1 MINYIKIVF
10 TEHIQNFSS
19 ILGMAVSDLKK
30 QYSATILGYGWAV
43 LRNLIFV
50 GAYWFAIS
58 IGLRG
63 GSNVDYPYIAWLVC
77 GLGGWFF
84 IKEVL
89 FPASASI
96 RKYKY
101 LVTKMVYPI
110 STISTFKV
118 ISGLIANIMF
128 LPVIAIFC
136 LCAGVDIQLTWIQ
149 VLYYQFSLTIL
160 LIGISWMTSALVVL
174 SRDIEMF
181 INSTVFV
188 LFWLTPILFPI
199 TNLSDSLAFI
209 LKFNPFFYVIDG
221 FRASFLYGE
230 WFWQSPALTLYFW
243 GITIFF
249 LLFGAFVQ
257 GKLKPEFAD
266 IL

>member
-1 MINYIKIVF
+1 MMKYVKVVF
-10 TEHIQNFSS
+10 KEHINNFSN
-19 ILGMAVSDLKK
+19 IWGMAISDLKK
-30 QYSATILGYGWAV
+30 QYSATVLGYGWAV

-58 IGLRG
+58 IGLKG
-63 GSNVDYPYIAWLVC
+63 GSSVDYPYIAWLVC

-84 IKEVL
+84 VKEVL
-89 FPASASI
+89 FPAAASI

-128 LPVIAIFC
+128 LPVVMLFC
-136 LCAGVDIQLTWIQ
+136 LFSGVEVQWSWIQ
-149 VLYYQFSLTIL
+149 VFYYQFSLTVL
-160 LIGISWMTSALVVL
+160 LIGVSWMTSALVVL

-199 TNLSDSLAFI
+199 SNVSNQLAMI
-209 LKFNPFFYVIDG
+209 LKLNPFFYVIEG
-221 FRASFLYGE
+221 YRASFLYGE
-230 WFWQSPALTLYFW
+230 WFWQSPVLTLYFW
-243 GITIFF
+243 GVTVFF
-249 LLFGAFVQ
+249 LVFGAHVQ